1 MRQPEHRRRIDNV
14 LTGSWHA
21 HPVAHCQM
29 PAAQLAFNRPTDG
42 LWPSDHY
49 GVVVDVDVGTDG

>member
-1 MRQPEHRRRIDNV
+1 M